1 MTLPTA
7 AGPLVLIGGA
17 EDKFFAKVILRR
29 LVELAGGRRAHIVVI
44 PTASSVPRELGG
56 EYQRAFEGI
65 GVAAVDLL
73 DVRTRAD
80 ANNPHIVTRLHAATG
95 IMFTGGNQLKLTQ
108 NLGGTDLL
116 GAIKDRHAAGVTIG
130 GTSAGASALSNP
142 MIYEGAAQDALH
154 KGKVKLT
161 QGLGLCEGIIVD
173 THFVKR
179 GRIGRLLQT
188 VTMNPALLGLGLG
201 EDTGVVFEPDGVL
214 ECIGSG
220 HVVVVDGR
228 RVGYTNVSDI
238 EVDEPMAVEG
248 MTVHVLVEG
257 CGFVLRARRFLSPA
271 ERGDLAEDGLALAG
285 EQNNVTDTEGATADS
300 ADDAT

>member
-1 MTLPTA
+1 MPSPSA
-7 AGPLVLIGGA
+7 AGPLLLVGGA
-17 EDKFFAKVILRR
+17 EDKFFDKVILRR
-29 LVELAGGRRAHIVVI
+29 LVGLAGGRRAHMVVI

-56 EYQRAFEGI
+56 EYRKAFEDI

-80 ANNPHIVTRLHAATG
+80 ANNPHIVTRVRAATG

-108 NLGGTDLL
+108 NLGGTELL
-116 GAIKDRHAAGVTIG
+116 AAIKERHADGVVVG

-142 MIYEGAAQDALH
+142 MIYEGAAQDALN
-154 KGKVKLT
+154 KGRVKLT
-161 QGLGLCEGIIVD
+161 QGLGLCDGIIVD

-188 VTMNPALLGLGLG
+188 VTMNPSLLGLGLG
-201 EDTGVVFEPDGVL
+201 EDTGVIHASDGVL
-214 ECIGSG
+214 ECVGSG

-228 RVGYTNVSDI
+228 GVGYTNVSDI
-238 EVDEPMAVEG
+238 DDDEPVAVEG
-248 MTVHVLVEG
+248 MAVHVLVAG
-257 CGFVLRARRFLSPA
+257 CGYDLKRRRFLSP
-271 ERGDLAEDGLALAG
+271 EMRGELADAGLALAG
-285 EQNNVTDTEGATADS
+285 EQNDATDTEGAAEDS